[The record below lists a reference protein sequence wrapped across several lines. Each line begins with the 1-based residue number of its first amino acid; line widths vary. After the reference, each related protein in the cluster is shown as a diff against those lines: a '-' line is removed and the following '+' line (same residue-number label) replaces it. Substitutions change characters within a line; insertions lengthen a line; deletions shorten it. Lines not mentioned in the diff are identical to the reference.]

1 MGDSILVKVNTKNVV
16 EDAERVDCA
25 DGVKPSNLITALE
38 CAIKTNNA
46 PLDPVVTEQSGVCV
60 WELFAGFARIPRMF
74 DVFFATLDHLNVWL
88 QLYRYSYRQ

>member
-1 MGDSILVKVNTKNVV
+1 MGDSILVNVNTQNVI
-16 EDAERVDCA
+16 EDAEWVERAA

-46 PLDPVVTEQSGVCV
+46 PLYPVVTEQSGVCV

-74 DVFFATLDHLNVWL
+74 DVLVATLNHLNVWL
-88 QLYRYSYRQ
+88 QLYRYS